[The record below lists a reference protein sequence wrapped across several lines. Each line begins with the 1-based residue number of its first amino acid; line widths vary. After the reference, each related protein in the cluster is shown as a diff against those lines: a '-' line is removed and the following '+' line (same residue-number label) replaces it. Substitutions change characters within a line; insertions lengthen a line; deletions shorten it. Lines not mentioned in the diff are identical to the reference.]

1 MERLRHAR
9 TLGFLYA
16 AGAVRGVD
24 SHIEGTIVSFHP
36 TIRTLSSVCFAVCL
50 CSPSPARAEDDPA
63 IVLRVSEGRPMEI
76 VLEAR
81 VTVKTVGQRIAGTLV
96 DPLYAYDRIVVPAG
110 TTVLGQ
116 IAALEQPSTL
126 SRTRAMLAG
135 DFTPRRRVVLAFDT
149 LVLPEGPVPIR
160 AIVKTEI
167 PHLKK
172 TTAPAPPR
180 GRQQPARGREGPHDT

>member
-1 MERLRHAR
+1 MS
-9 TLGFLYA
+9 
-16 AGAVRGVD
+16 V
-24 SHIEGTIVSFHP
+24 HP
-36 TIRTLSSVCFAVCL
+36 TIRTLSSVCFAVFL
-50 CSPSPARAEDDPA
+50 CSPSPAHAQDDDTA

-81 VTVKTVGQRIAGTLV
+81 VTVKTVGQRITGTLV

-110 TTVLGQ
+110 TKVLGR

-135 DFTPRRRVVLAFDT
+135 DFTPRRRVVLEFDT
-149 LVLPEGPVPIR
+149 LVLPDGPVPIR

-172 TTAPAPPR
+172 TTAPTPPEDDSSQHEGVI
-180 GRQQPARGREGPHDT
+180 GRLTREARTRVKEELASAQTNRP